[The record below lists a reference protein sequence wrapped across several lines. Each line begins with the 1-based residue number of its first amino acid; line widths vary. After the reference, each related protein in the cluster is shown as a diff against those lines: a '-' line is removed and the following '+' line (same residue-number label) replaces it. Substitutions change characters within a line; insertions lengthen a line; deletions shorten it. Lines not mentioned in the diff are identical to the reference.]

1 MKIDEL
7 KLEITRWTKRE
18 AELVHQKHAIEAEAG
33 SAMVD
38 AEPGA
43 GKEGKDRLERA
54 LTELRAAEV
63 ALKTARQRRIEAVHA
78 KHAAEIEGLESRRM
92 DLEKKQ
98 AALSAKVERHKKEL
112 AELLGIEVVILP
124 AMAGRPSTLQT
135 LGLQITGVGDQIE
148 RLQKPLKD
156 SGMLD
161 VENAGSTDPLIEALG
176 AFDGVIPNMERVLAW
191 ADSCE
196 PVPGDTFG
204 DLPRTFRLTWN
215 AGEIDPQQS
224 YIIVNALRGA
234 GFESDMFR
242 ARKASLKPA
251 VF

>member
-18 AELVHQKHAIEAEAG
+18 AELVHQKRAFEAEAG

-54 LTELRAAEV
+54 LTSLRAAEV
-63 ALKTARQRRIEAVHA
+63 ALKTARQRRTEAIHA
-78 KHAAEIEGLESRRM
+78 THAAEIEALETRRM
-92 DLEKKQ
+92 DFEKEQ
-98 AALSAKVERHKKEL
+98 AALSAKVERHKKGL
-112 AELLGIEVVILP
+112 MELLGIEVMIVP

-135 LGLQITGVGDQIE
+135 LGLHISGVDGQIE
-148 RLQKPLKD
+148 RLQKPLRD
-156 SGMLD
+156 NGTVD
-161 VENAGSTDPLIEALG
+161 VDNAVSIDPLIEALG
-176 AFDGVIPNMERVLAW
+176 TFDGVIPPMESLLHW
-191 ADSCE
+191 AESCE
-196 PVPGDTFG
+196 PVPGETFR

-215 AGEIDPQQS
+215 AAEIDPQQS
-224 YIIVNALRGA
+224 YIIVDALRCPGLET
-234 GFESDMFR
+234 GMFR
-242 ARKASLKPA
+242 ATKSSMKPA